1 MIDIV
6 LDLPDDEVSV
16 LADKTQLEMAVLN
29 LAINARDAMPEGG
42 TIAISA
48 EVARLPA
55 DPELAAGDYVL
66 MRLKD
71 GGTGMQPDVARRAFE
86 PFFTTKGVGKGTG
99 LGLSQV
105 YGMARQSGGTVR
117 LASAPGQGTTVT
129 LYLRRALERGGETPL
144 QISAPGSDA
153 GRARVTILVV
163 DDDDDVR
170 RWLVTAVDTLGYR
183 VVGAADGPS
192 GLLALDAGAD
202 LLLVDY
208 AMPGMTGA
216 DVARAARARRP
227 DLPIIFATGY
237 ADTEALDGA
246 VGPAA
251 LVLRKPF
258 EVNEL
263 EAAIAAALGSSSR
276 RLVGERG

>member
-1 MIDIV
+1 
-6 LDLPDDEVSV
+6 
-16 LADKTQLEMAVLN
+16 
-29 LAINARDAMPEGG
+29 
-42 TIAISA
+42 
-48 EVARLPA
+48 
-55 DPELAAGDYVL
+55 
-66 MRLKD
+66 
-71 GGTGMQPDVARRAFE
+71 
-86 PFFTTKGVGKGTG
+86 
-99 LGLSQV
+99 
-105 YGMARQSGGTVR
+105 
-117 LASAPGQGTTVT
+117 
-129 LYLRRALERGGETPL
+129 
-144 QISAPGSDA
+144 
-153 GRARVTILVV
+153 VTILVV

-183 VVGAADGPS
+183 VVGAADGSS

-216 DVARAARARRP
+216 DVARVARARRP

-237 ADTEALDGA
+237 ADTDALDGA

-263 EAAIAAALGSSSR
+263 EAAIAAALGSASR
-276 RLVGERG
+276 RLAGERG